1 MKNQTWLVAKN
12 IYRSRVKGVGFWA
25 LVLSPFLL
33 GAIYLIIGLVISSG
47 ANQSPKM
54 AVVDNPA
61 LTQILSKNDTLKADI
76 RNESSLD
83 DAKKDLS
90 SGKIDGFLTEDNG
103 AYTIVTDNKSSVKF
117 DQSSFQTALT
127 QVNIS
132 KTAQRL
138 NLSAA
143 DVQALLSPAK
153 FTMKTQTSSGQ
164 KSTGDGQTGA
174 NIAIGSIA
182 SILIFT
188 LMMMYVGIIGQEIG
202 NEKSSR
208 IMETLLAATSSNVQY
223 YGKII
228 GVILLLA
235 TQLGIYA
242 LGFGIAYP
250 FIKNLDQIKAIG
262 TMLSG
267 ITFGFGI
274 YLVAMSLIGILG
286 YLILASIV
294 ASLVN
299 EQAQVQQATQPIAFL
314 AMIGYIGGIA
324 GSTVPGN
331 IVLKVL
337 SFIPFIS
344 PTLMTSRLAIQYSTT
359 TEAWIALGLQLL
371 ATLAIA
377 KAGEKIYARNVLSY
391 SDEKI
396 MSQLFKGLTGRNSK
410 KKTTDKLVSENG
422 EKKNPWRRN
431 SPLRL
436 ALVIIIILIILAY
449 RFIFK

>member
-76 RNESSLD
+76 RNEFSLD

-90 SGKIDGFLTEDNG
+90 SGKIDGFLTEDNR

-143 DVQALLSPAK
+143 DVQELLSPAK
-153 FTMKTQTSSGQ
+153 FTMKTQISSGQ

-235 TQLGIYA
+235 TQLGIYV

-262 TMLSG
+262 AMLSG

-410 KKTTDKLVSENG
+410 KKTIDRLVSENG

>member
-143 DVQALLSPAK
+143 DVQELLSPAK

-182 SILIFT
+182 SI
-188 LMMMYVGIIGQEIG
+188 
-202 NEKSSR
+202 
-208 IMETLLAATSSNVQY
+208 METLLAATSSNVQY

-235 TQLGIYA
+235 TQLGIYV

-262 TMLSG
+262 AMLSG

-410 KKTTDKLVSENG
+410 KKTTDRLVSENG

-436 ALVIIIILIILAY
+436 ALVIIIILIILTY

>member
-143 DVQALLSPAK
+143 DVQELLSPAK
-153 FTMKTQTSSGQ
+153 FTKKTQTSSGQ

-235 TQLGIYA
+235 TQFGIYV

-262 TMLSG
+262 AMLSG

-410 KKTTDKLVSENG
+410 KKTIDRLVSENG

>member
-143 DVQALLSPAK
+143 DVQDLLSPAK

-235 TQLGIYA
+235 TQLGIYV

-262 TMLSG
+262 AMLSG

-286 YLILASIV
+286 YLI
-294 ASLVN
+294 
-299 EQAQVQQATQPIAFL
+299 Q
-314 AMIGYIGGIA
+314 IGRA
-324 GSTVPGN
+324 HV
-331 IVLKVL
+331 
-337 SFIPFIS
+337 
-344 PTLMTSRLAIQYSTT
+344 
-359 TEAWIALGLQLL
+359 
-371 ATLAIA
+371 
-377 KAGEKIYARNVLSY
+377 
-391 SDEKI
+391 
-396 MSQLFKGLTGRNSK
+396 
-410 KKTTDKLVSENG
+410 
-422 EKKNPWRRN
+422 
-431 SPLRL
+431 
-436 ALVIIIILIILAY
+436 
-449 RFIFK
+449 